1 MAISQLPRPTWTH
14 GVRRE
19 VLPNGLTLLVL
30 PEHSA
35 RVAAVVTHV
44 KAGFFDEP
52 DRWVGI
58 SHVLEHMFFK
68 GTPRRRV
75 GDIAKE
81 TKAAGGYLN
90 ASTTYDHTSYV
101 VALPASS
108 LPAAI
113 DIQSDAL
120 QHSLIDP
127 DELRRELGVV
137 IQEARRKLDTPAALT
152 AETLHE
158 TMYDRHRMRRWR
170 IGREEDLAKFTREDV
185 LGYYKSRYVPSRTI
199 VGIVGDV
206 DPEAT
211 LDLARAAY
219 GSWAPALGAIDPSP
233 VEPERRDVR
242 GRTLRADVTLSE
254 LAIGWQG
261 VPALDRDA
269 AALDLAAAILGAG
282 RGSWLYQSLREAG
295 IATSV
300 GAHHYS
306 PTEIGVFSVGAEFEP
321 ARMEAVLE
329 ATTTAVNR
337 LSAKGVPTADLERA
351 RALLLTR
358 WARRMESMVGRA
370 AALAGA
376 EALED
381 ISLLDRE
388 FQELATI
395 GGDRI
400 REAAAR
406 ILVSDRL
413 AAVVCHP
420 RDRGEDLTPSSLTTA
435 FSRPGASIVRDLS
448 PTPVPARA
456 PRRSPSRVEAGVLH
470 AALPGWDLLIQ
481 RKPGVPTVS
490 IGVYVPRLHFEPASQ
505 AGLGALTIRSAIR
518 GAGDLDAAALA
529 FAFERLGGSLGSSV
543 TYDWFGFGTTVLAQN
558 LAEAAG
564 FLRSVFREPR
574 FVEEQV
580 RAEQRLL
587 ADEAAQITDD
597 MFRYP
602 FQLAFGAAYG
612 DRGYGVPTIG
622 LPETVENLTLEDV
635 RNWHRT
641 RLDPIRGI
649 VVAVGDLTPEEARDS
664 LAGVFADD
672 AVRTSARPAE
682 DLPWALDGEPVERVV
697 NRSKAQ
703 TAMAMAFPGPSRRS
717 GQRLP
722 AEIWAAIASGL
733 GGRLFEAL
741 RDKRSLA
748 YTVVASSWQKGRG
761 GALVTYI
768 ATAPEREEEARS
780 AMLEELSRFAANRVT
795 DDELNRARNY
805 LAGQVDVERQSASAL
820 ASEIVEAWFTGNG
833 LSDLEG
839 TADRYRTVTGEQV
852 LDVAKQFPRG
862 LRAEGIVRGVGGGR

>member
-1 MAISQLPRPTWTH
+1 MAISPLSLPGWTQ

-30 PEHSA
+30 PERSA
-35 RVAAVVTHV
+35 RVAALVTHV

-52 DRWVGI
+52 DKWVGI

-68 GTPRRRV
+68 GTLRRRV
-75 GDIAKE
+75 GEIAKE

-90 ASTTYDHTSYV
+90 ASTSYDHTSYI
-101 VALPASS
+101 VALPSSS
-108 LPAAI
+108 LQAAI
-113 DIQSDAL
+113 DIQADAL

-158 TMYDRHRMRRWR
+158 TLYDRHRMRRWR

-206 DPEAT
+206 DPEAA

-219 GSWAPALGAIDPSP
+219 GNWAPAPGAIDLSP
-233 VEPERRDVR
+233 AEPDRHDVR

-269 AALDLAAAILGAG
+269 VALDLAAAILGAG
-282 RGSWLYQSLREAG
+282 RGSWLYQGLREAG

-306 PTEIGVFSVGAEFEP
+306 PTEIGVFSIGAEFEP

-329 ATTTAVNR
+329 AMAAAVNR
-337 LSAKGVPTADLERA
+337 LTTKSAPAADLERA

-395 GGDRI
+395 DGDRVC
-400 REAAAR
+400 EAAAR
-406 ILVSDRL
+406 ILLPDRL

-420 RDRGEDLTPSSLTTA
+420 RDRGDDLTPSILTGA
-435 FSRPGASIVRDLS
+435 FSRSGTSSVRELS
-448 PTPVPARA
+448 AVPAPVRA
-456 PRRSPSRVEAGVLH
+456 PRTIPSRVEAGLMH
-470 AALPGWDLLIQ
+470 AALPAWDLLIQ

-490 IGVYVPRLHFEPASQ
+490 LGLYVPRLHFEPASQ

-518 GAGDLDAAALA
+518 GAGEFDAAGLA
-529 FAFERLGGSLGSSV
+529 FAFERLGGSLASSV
-543 TYDWFGFGTTVLAQN
+543 TYDWFGFGTTVLAPN

-564 FLRSVFREPR
+564 LLRSVFREPLFR
-574 FVEEQV
+574 DEQV

-587 ADEAAQITDD
+587 AEEAAQVTDD

-602 FQLAFGAAYG
+602 FQLAFGAAFG
-612 DRGYGVPTIG
+612 DRGYGVPVIG
-622 LPETVENLTLEDV
+622 FPDTVFALTPEDV
-635 RNWHRT
+635 RAWHRT
-641 RLDPIRGI
+641 GIDPLRGV
-649 VVAVGDLTPEEARDS
+649 VVAVGDLTPEQARDA
-664 LAGVFADD
+664 LAGVFGDD
-672 AVRTSARPAE
+672 AARTSAFRSE
-682 DLPWALDGEPVERVV
+682 DLPWFNDGEPVERVV

-703 TAMAMAFPGPSRRS
+703 TAVAMVFPGPSRRS
-717 GQRLP
+717 PQRLA
-722 AEIWAAIASGL
+722 AELWAAIASGL

-761 GALVTYI
+761 GALLTYI
-768 ATAPEREEEARS
+768 ATAPEREAEARS
-780 AMLEELSRFAANRVT
+780 AMLEELSRFAVDRVT
-795 DDELNRARNY
+795 AEELNRARNY

-820 ASEIVEAWFTGNG
+820 ASEIVEAWLTGNG
-833 LSDLEG
+833 LADLEG
-839 TADRYRTVTGEQV
+839 TADRYRAVTAEQV
-852 LDVAKQFPRG
+852 LAVAEQFPRG